1 MYTHTHRCNIYTH
14 MHTNVHSTHHVHT
27 CTHMHTHVHIDVHNH
42 CTQMYANLLWRERG
56 SNPRRADYDSTVLP
70 TELSRQ
76 RIVQSKHIVS
86 LYLRMRKSQTCTK
99 ILMHN
104 DIYIWSLWYVCLFVH
119 CTPKCTKCVQFAFNL
134 HVHILYTQYICV
146 YIHICWSKR
155 IRTFASR
162 NQKPTPFHL
171 AILHTTCL
179 CIWCNALT

>member
-1 MYTHTHRCNIYTH
+1 MCTYTHYLCIAPIYTH
-14 MHTNVHSTHHVHT
+14 CVCLCIGTHLHIHSVHK
-27 CTHMHTHVHIDVHNH
+27 HIDVHTMHIYMHTDVHTLYTPCTQHAHTMHTHAHACTHRCTHMYIVHTMQIGITVH

-119 CTPKCTKCVQFAFNL
+119 CIHCTKWVQCTNKMC
-134 HVHILYTQYICV
+134 TIC
-146 YIHICWSKR
+146 I
-155 IRTFASR
+155 
-162 NQKPTPFHL
+162 
-171 AILHTTCL
+171 
-179 CIWCNALT
+179 